1 MTAWDFALQN
11 EADGIE
17 FYSAKAEEN
26 KENALHRVFTML
38 IKDEQRHYELLE
50 HYRDHSDKVFPSD
63 DALASLDSLF
73 KDPESLVQD
82 VYTAYDQL
90 KTYKMALEIEKKG
103 IDLYHKIASEAEDKD
118 QKGLFSFLR
127 SQEQQH
133 FELFEEL
140 IKRVSRPEE
149 WVEAAE
155 FGHREDY

>member
-1 MTAWDFALQN
+1 MTVWDFALQN

-17 FYSAKAEEN
+17 YYSAKAEEN

-38 IKDEQRHYELLE
+38 IKDEQRHYDLLE
-50 HYRDHSDKVFPSD
+50 HHRLHAGQVFPSD

-73 KDPESLVQD
+73 KDPESLIQD

-103 IDLYHKIASEAEDKD
+103 IDLYHKLASEAEDPEHSR
-118 QKGLFSFLR
+118 LFSFLR
-127 SQEQQH
+127 SQELQH
-133 FELFEEL
+133 YELFEEL

-155 FGHREDY
+155 FGHREEY